1 MDLRES
7 LEMRR
12 QTTKAG
18 TQAAL
23 NHMGLV
29 GHMLNR
35 EGSSTAVP
43 TVPQVPRAA
52 DTEESLQ
59 PKYNPM
65 FTDII
70 LLAGCSKLH

>member
-1 MDLRES
+1 
-7 LEMRR
+7 
-12 QTTKAG
+12 
-18 TQAAL
+18 
-23 NHMGLV
+23 
-29 GHMLNR
+29 MLNR

-52 DTEESLQ
+52 GTEESLQ

-70 LLAGCSKLH
+70 LLIGCSKLH